1 MRFALLIVEPRG
13 QREARSQDEGEA
25 AYASMQRFAESLKA
39 QGLLIASESLKSDH
53 DGLRL
58 SVRDGQRRV
67 VDGPFSET
75 KEMIGG
81 FFLLDCSSR
90 EEALGIAEQ
99 CPAAA
104 WASVEVR
111 ELGPCFT

>member
-1 MRFALLIVEPRG
+1 M
-13 QREARSQDEGEA
+13 
-25 AYASMQRFAESLKA
+25 A
-39 QGLLIASESLKSDH
+39 QQQQPA
-53 DGLRL
+53 
-58 SVRDGQRRV
+58 
-67 VDGPFSET
+67 GPFSET

-81 FFLLDCSSR
+81 FFLLDCGSR
-90 EEALGIAEQ
+90 EEALRIAEQ